1 MKKLEIL
8 KHSGLTVR
16 GTDWNVTTELW
27 ETSRG
32 QNVLYRIQSNDFRT
46 FLYDNRGFRAVSSGI
61 PLRMLPKT
69 VQKFVVELDKSTT
82 V

>member
-8 KHSGLTVR
+8 KRSGLTVR
-16 GTDWNVTTELW
+16 GVYWNVTTELW
-27 ETSRG
+27 ETYRG
-32 QNVLYRIQSNDFRT
+32 QNLLHRIQSDDLRT
-46 FLYDNRGFRAVSSGI
+46 FLYDDGEFRAVSSGI

-82 V
+82 I